1 MNTQEREQL
10 TQFLQQLIQA
20 QASQKDSEA
29 DTLIREAS
37 MRQPD
42 AAYLLVQRAMLLDH
56 ALQDS
61 RAQIFHLQGELDQAR
76 AGNSNGSFPNQYI
89 WGNSSATQ
97 PSPAPQG
104 PAYPADPVP
113 AAASTPAPVAA
124 PAASAWGS
132 GMLGNIATTAAGVVA
147 GGFLF
152 QGIEHLLGNHS
163 SNSGLMNGLSSN
175 ASTDHHETP
184 AINQQ
189 VDDSASNAGVFDTSS
204 VDDFIDDDTGEIV

>member
-20 QASQKDSEA
+20 QAPQKDSEA

-37 MRQPD
+37 LRQPD

-56 ALQDS
+56 ALQGS
-61 RAQIFHLQGELDQAR
+61 QAQISHLQGELDKAR
-76 AGNSNGSFPNQYI
+76 AGNSSGSFPNQYA
-89 WGNSSATQ
+89 WGNSSAT
-97 PSPAPQG
+97 PPNPAPQA
-104 PAYPADPVP
+104 PAYPA
-113 AAASTPAPVAA
+113 TPAPAAA
-124 PAASAWGS
+124 PAASVWGS

-163 SNSGLMNGLSSN
+163 SNSGSMNGLSSN
-175 ASTDHHETP
+175 VSADHRETP
-184 AINQQ
+184 AINQH